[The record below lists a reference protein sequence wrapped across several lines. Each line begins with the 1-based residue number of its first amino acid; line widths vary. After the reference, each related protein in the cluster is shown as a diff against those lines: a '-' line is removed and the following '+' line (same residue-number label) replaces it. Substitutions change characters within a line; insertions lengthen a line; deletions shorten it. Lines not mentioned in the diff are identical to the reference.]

1 MTNIKDL
8 NKEDFESLKQSGLLK
23 KIYPD
28 ASDNFEDI
36 KGKRPKVKENIDW
49 APVLATLESTLD
61 DIEEREWNDEDNSV
75 YIYEAV
81 VSAVYGQTWFDFT
94 NKFGG

>member
-1 MTNIKDL
+1 MKNIENL

-28 ASDNFEDI
+28 APDNFEDI
-36 KGKRPKVKENIDW
+36 KGKRPKVKEIIDW
-49 APVLATLESTLD
+49 APVLAILESTLN
-61 DIEEREWNDEDNSV
+61 DIEEREWNDEDSV

-81 VSAVYGQTWFDFT
+81 ASAVYGQTWFDFI